1 MYIQVYII
9 SNLATAVEV
18 VRRRAFTEQY
28 MKKAISIAD
37 VFSTQHEEEFNLRT
51 NFHAKLKKHFLSK
64 MFPGMEDLPPAF
76 ATERPENFDKQLPVI
91 TLKDVEVYFII

>member
-1 MYIQVYII
+1 MLII
-9 SNLATAVEV
+9 IRMTFFYSVMA
-18 VRRRAFTEQY
+18 Y

-76 ATERPENFDKQLPVI
+76 ATERPENFYEHSHTPSQFLMRI
-91 TLKDVEVYFII
+91 NFYCRLYSTHKDE